1 MVDIENEIWKET
13 HLSPYY
19 LVSNMGRVKSIER
32 DVHVFNGKAHSTRHK
47 KEHFLTPRDYH
58 GYYRVGFN
66 TLDGKLVT
74 PLVHQLVMFAFKGIK
89 KYPEWEIDH
98 INGDSHDNRLENLEY
113 VTSSENSIRALKLG
127 LQTPEGMSR
136 ANWLRKITPEQ
147 VIEMKQ
153 DFINQ
158 GRKWGC
164 RYNNSDFVNYYAN
177 KYNMKSESIRHIL
190 NGCTNKFFGEDI
202 VQTTKTIYQ
211 KFIVSKDIF
220 KDCKTFRDK
229 CKIVANHFNLT
240 VSGIE
245 SYCYHNKV
253 SLEEAINY
261 YNKKYSCNENC
272 SSKG

>member
-1 MVDIENEIWKET
+1 MVDIKNEIWKET
-13 HLSPYY
+13 HLNPYY

-32 DVHVFNGKAHSTRHK
+32 DVHVFNGKVHGVRHK
-47 KEHFLTPRDYH
+47 KEHFLTPRDNH
-58 GYYRVGFN
+58 GYYHVGFK
-66 TLDGKLVT
+66 LQDGTHVN
-74 PLVHQLVMFAFKGIK
+74 PLVHQLVMFAFNGIK

-113 VTSSENSIRALKLG
+113 VTSSENSIRALRLG
-127 LQTPEGMSR
+127 LQKPEDMSK

-158 GRKWGC
+158 GRKWGY
-164 RYNNSDFVNYYAN
+164 RYNNSDFINHYAS
-177 KYNMKSESIRHIL
+177 KYDMKSDSIRNIL
-190 NGCTNKFFGEDI
+190 RGQTNKFFGEDI
-202 VQTTKTIYQ
+202 VQTTKTIYP
-211 KFIVSKDIF
+211 KLIITNDTF

-229 CKIVANHFNLT
+229 CRIIAKHFDL
-240 VSGIE
+240 VVGGVE
-245 SYCYHNKV
+245 SHHYHNKM
-253 SLEEAINY
+253 SLEEIINY